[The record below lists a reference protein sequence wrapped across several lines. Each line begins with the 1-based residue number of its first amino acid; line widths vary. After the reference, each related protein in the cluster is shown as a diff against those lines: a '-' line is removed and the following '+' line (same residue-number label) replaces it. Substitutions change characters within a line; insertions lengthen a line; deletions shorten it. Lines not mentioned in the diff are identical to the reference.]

1 MKQEAAD
8 ELDRIES
15 HDAAAVVMSGV
26 SPAKAHLAVFEAE
39 QPSVGDGDPMSVA
52 GQVLQDMFGSSERRL
67 GVDHPL
73 SSAQR
78 MKQGVKRV
86 WLGKLQPACRRS
98 IVASAD
104 SPA

>member
-26 SPAKAHLAVFEAE
+26 APAEADLAVVEAE
-39 QPSVGDGDPMSVA
+39 QPSVGDGDAVGVA
-52 GQVLQDMFGSSERRL
+52 GQVLQHMFGSAERRL

-73 SSAQR
+73 LSAQR
-78 MKQGVKRV
+78 TEQGVKCAWRESSASV
-86 WLGKLQPACRRS
+86 PGKHSSLRR
-98 IVASAD
+98 
-104 SPA
+104 